1 MTRKKRGDEERTLRL
16 VEVVGDRDELR
27 TGHVVRERLALV
39 VIPVPRTRYPGLL
52 ERNDVV
58 LRQVVSI

>member
-1 MTRKKRGDEERTLRL
+1 MHEPSTGLTLRL

-27 TGHVVRERLALV
+27 AGHVVRERLALI
-39 VIPVPRTRYPGLL
+39 VIPVPCAGYPGLL

-58 LRQVVSI
+58 LGLVVSI